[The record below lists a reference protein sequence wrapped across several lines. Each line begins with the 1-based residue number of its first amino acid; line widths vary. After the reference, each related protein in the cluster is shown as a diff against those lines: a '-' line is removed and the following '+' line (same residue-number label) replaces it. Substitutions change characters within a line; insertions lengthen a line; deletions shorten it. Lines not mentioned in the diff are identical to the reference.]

1 MITRLKKLPFKLP
14 FVLVV
19 IILGS
24 ISVLSFKEAKFRSDP
39 NMVQIPGGAFHMGPS
54 DEQVDLS
61 MVNRKKLVSITGFWM
76 DR

>member
-54 DEQVDLS
+54 DEQVDMA
-61 MVNRKKLVSITGFWM
+61 MVNRKN
-76 DR
+76 